1 MIFANR
7 LIGQN
12 DYNKVVSSEWT
23 LVDSGDNP
31 RAVSIVYGDD
41 RTYGECF
48 FCCTSTGNR
57 YTSTDGI
64 TWRLRDSV
72 YILGAIYYA
81 KVFFANNSFITFYS
95 ATNEKVYYELTYP
108 INGKY
113 EFILDDSANMS
124 VDGLVYFNNKYYI
137 AGIQNGQGFIRYS
150 EDLIDWSDSIPII
163 TTAIHSM
170 TASDS
175 CIVLSTANGLFSSND
190 GIYWVQTL
198 QLSTD
203 FAYVYQKV
211 IFAKDRFI
219 SPITLNLRLRF
230 YESFDGYNW
239 VKSRQEFY
247 NIGGTFSTICFGLEK
262 IVFGVTANPTQGS
275 DLTYSAKFADAMYLT
290 DLNTDW
296 QTQSLN
302 TLNGIND
309 IAYGNGRFVAVN
321 GNTPST
327 NTCAYKLWGIE

>member
-12 DYNKVVSSEWT
+12 DYNKVISSDWT
-23 LVDSGDNP
+23 LVDSVDNP

-81 KVFFANNSFITFYS
+81 KVFFANSSFITFYS

-175 CIVLSTANGLFSSND
+175 CIVISTANGLFSSND
-190 GIYWVQTL
+190 GIYWTQTL
-198 QLSTD
+198 QLPTS
-203 FAYVYQKV
+203 FAYSYPKV
-211 IFAKDRFI
+211 IFAKNRFI
-219 SPITLNLRLRF
+219 APITLNSNLRF
-230 YESFDGYNW
+230 FVSYDGYSWTRAGSIFLN
-239 VKSRQEFY
+239 V
-247 NIGGTFSTICFGLEK
+247 GGTFTTICYGLEK
-262 IVFGVTANPTQGS
+262 VIFGVTANPTQGS
-275 DLTYSAKFADAMYLT
+275 GLTYAAGFAESM
-290 DLNTDW
+290 DLSTW
-296 QTQSLN
+296 QTKKIG
-302 TLNGIND
+302 TMNGIND

-327 NTCAYKLWGIE
+327 NACAYKLWGIE